1 METRDQLSKNMFDHR
16 TPKNLQL
23 AVLSRGGRGFGP
35 NCAVD
40 CADVNK
46 TYPTNYNSMGEKTEL
61 IKHRMLS
68 VAS

>member
-1 METRDQLSKNMFDHR
+1 MLTVSRGVTR
-16 TPKNLQL
+16 L
-23 AVLSRGGRGFGP
+23 ADCARFSVLSRGGGGFGP

-40 CADVNK
+40 CADVNE

>member
-1 METRDQLSKNMFDHR
+1 MLTVSRGVTR
-16 TPKNLQL
+16 L
-23 AVLSRGGRGFGP
+23 ADCARFSVLSRGGFGP

>member
-1 METRDQLSKNMFDHR
+1 MLTVSRGVTR
-16 TPKNLQL
+16 L
-23 AVLSRGGRGFGP
+23 ADCARFSVLSRGGGFGP

-46 TYPTNYNSMGEKTEL
+46 TYPTNYNSMREKTEL

>member
-1 METRDQLSKNMFDHR
+1 MPDLVFC
-16 TPKNLQL
+16 L
-23 AVLSRGGRGFGP
+23 GGGGFGP